1 MSPAVSGDW
10 SAFGQ
15 DGVFGELK
23 SAVEKGLSKAGLMP
37 FMQLD
42 PRRGCAQGDFEMIK
56 KIEIERF
63 SITSSKQFDQVVAAL
78 DATIG
83 HPDMAEFGKSTHEA
97 RSFAELKSAVEKG
110 LSKAGLMLF
119 MQLDQGAVLQKETGQ
134 DTPRII
140 RLLIGNPLIMKEMAK
155 HVPDAGSYAPVTV
168 LVDER
173 ADGVHLSYDRMA
185 SFLATYGNPDAL
197 RIAKDLDNKVETLLR
212 EAAA

>member
-1 MSPAVSGDW
+1 
-10 SAFGQ
+10 
-15 DGVFGELK
+15 
-23 SAVEKGLSKAGLMP
+23 
-37 FMQLD
+37 
-42 PRRGCAQGDFEMIK
+42 MIR

-63 SITSSKQFDQVVAAL
+63 SLTTSKAFNEVIAGVNAA
-78 DATIG
+78 IG
-83 HPDMAEFGKSTHEA
+83 HPDMAELGRSTHEA
-97 RSFAELKSAVEKG
+97 RSFAELKGAVEKG

-173 ADGVHLSYDRMA
+173 ADGVHLSYDKMA
-185 SFLATYGNPDAL
+185 SLLAPYKNRDAL
-197 RIAKDLDNKVETLLR
+197 DVARDLDSKVEELLR
-212 EAAA
+212 NAAG